1 MNKLH
6 MLALTGLMFSG
17 INNASM
23 MGQEQRE
30 VLYTLHTL
38 GQDFANVPMITQ
50 NSDMF
55 KGVLEM
61 NIQVNEAK
69 LKDAD
74 QKIKDTLMKSAV
86 LFTGAWVSLL
96 AIKSLQLATFEYSP
110 EKIRSAVPTQIVSAF
125 INQGMGVG
133 IGIGKICAALNIY
146 DAWKNRSALVE
157 AIALDKEILSKLE
170 EIDASMDFITENTAE

>member
-6 MLALTGLMFSG
+6 MLALAGLIFSG
-17 INNASM
+17 ANNASM

-50 NSDMF
+50 NSEMF

-61 NIQVNEAK
+61 NIQVNEAQ
-69 LKDAD
+69 LKIAN
-74 QKIKDTLMKSAV
+74 QKIKTTMMNSAAIIAGTL
-86 LFTGAWVSLL
+86 
-96 AIKSLQLATFEYSP
+96 
-110 EKIRSAVPTQIVSAF
+110 
-125 INQGMGVG
+125 
-133 IGIGKICAALNIY
+133 IGKLAFFHAIDKYTPKSWDAAYSFNLRNMLINSGSICAWAGQLLTMLNMH
-146 DAWKNRSALVE
+146 DAWKNRSALIE

-170 EIDASMDFITENTAE
+170 EIDASMDFIEENAAE